1 VSRQYAA
8 FAVLCLLASAIFW
21 APLSTALTRAL
32 HDEDSTQILLI
43 LPISIALIWSE
54 WNSRDAKFPATGWAA
69 PALLFAGILAA
80 VIARWYLAA
89 PDLRTS
95 AGMLALVL
103 LWIAAFVLC
112 FGAGAARAA
121 AFPLCFLLWMI
132 PIPSFALVRITR
144 WLQEGSAVAASLLFS
159 LFGVPNEREDIL
171 LYIPGLNIEVARE
184 CSSIRSSLMLV
195 VTTMVLAYVLLRSPW
210 RRALLVLVA
219 IPLSVAKNG
228 LRIFVIGTLGTKVD
242 PGYLTG
248 RFHHNGGF
256 VFFLIALSV
265 IFLLLWFLRRGE
277 IYGIRGELGMQ
288 GAKHH

>member
-1 VSRQYAA
+1 MSRQYVA
-8 FAVLCLLASAIFW
+8 FAALCLLASAILW
-21 APLSTALTRAL
+21 KPLSAALARAL

-43 LPISIALIWSE
+43 LPITIALIWSE
-54 WNSRDAKFPATGWAA
+54 WNSRDAKFPAVGWASLG
-69 PALLFAGILAA
+69 LLLAGILTAG
-80 VIARWYLAA
+80 IARWWLVA
-89 PDLRTS
+89 PDLRVS

-103 LWIAAFVLC
+103 CWIAAFVLC
-112 FGAGAARAA
+112 FGVRAA
-121 AFPLCFLLWMI
+121 QAAVFPLCFLLWMI
-132 PIPSFALVRITR
+132 PIPSFALIRITR
-144 WLQEGSAVAASLLFS
+144 WLQEGSALAASLLFS

-195 VTTMVLAYVLLRSPW
+195 VTTMVLAYVLLRTPW

-219 IPLSVAKNG
+219 IPLSFAKNG

-248 RFHHNGGF
+248 RFHHHGGF
-256 VFFLIALSV
+256 VFFLIALAV

-277 IYGIRGELGMQ
+277 GEHGIHSATR
-288 GAKHH
+288 H